1 MKTPFSSAA
10 ATGVLIAA
18 LASSAH
24 AQLRPTTH
32 APKPDYDKRAPAQQT
47 DPAAQK
53 ALVDLKS
60 QLSSAAVDFD
70 GLLGTPK
77 FARSQDGFL
86 TGPNGE
92 GRAVSA
98 KSLQAISASDPDR
111 GVKAFLNEH
120 SSLYGHG
127 AEALVAAKITRT
139 SITPHNGLRTVVWQQ
154 QLDGIPVFESVLIG
168 NTTKRGEL
176 VSLSSQFLPNLSA
189 IADAGTPARATVQ
202 GAPPISATDAILRA
216 AADLGET
223 WDAAKVTATGQ
234 TAGDGYSVF
243 TTPRKAWARM
253 VWLPLDRNRL
263 RLGWEVMIDS
273 HGAVPHRYTVL
284 IDAQDGQSWLRRSL
298 THYISDATYNVYTSD
313 SPSPFSPGWPT
324 PNAAQPPLTNRVLV
338 VTNALDVNASPAG
351 WIPDGSNT
359 TTGNNTD
366 TFVDRNNDGQPD
378 QPRPTGNPN
387 RVFDFPLDLT
397 LDPSNYV
404 NAATVQMFYW
414 VNYYHDRAY
423 QLGFTEAAGNYQEN
437 NFGRG
442 GLGSDSITAYV
453 QSGADVPPPF
463 GPLTDNAF
471 FTYAPEGINPNIAMF
486 VWDGPRPW
494 RDGDLDTDVIFHEAT
509 HGTSGRLVGGGVGIS
524 ALQTGGMGEG
534 WSDFFA
540 LSLASQAGDDPD
552 AVYAAG
558 AYSSYQ
564 LFGLNVN
571 NYYFGLR
578 HYPYCTDL
586 AKNPFT
592 FKDIDP
598 GQVIPHIG
606 VPLSAIYP
614 FNVGEAD
621 EVHHQ
626 GEVWC
631 VTLWD
636 VRANLIH
643 KYGFAANEMMLQM
656 AIDGMKLGPANPT
669 FLQARDAILLADRV
683 NNSGADLHEMWLG
696 FAKRGMGFSAVDP
709 SADTTAG
716 IIEAYDIP
724 SLTIDS
730 ITILGGNGNG
740 IIDINECN
748 DLQIAL
754 VNFGDSTAT
763 HIVGRLSSTTPE
775 TIVAKPVSSYP
786 DTPKGATNV
795 NLTPFKLNTSELFTC
810 GKPIDFVFQV
820 KSDQETRTFNFRLE
834 TGTNGPA
841 FRYDNA
847 VPVAIP
853 DANPFGASSPINVVG
868 FNGATKKVSV
878 SMYLTHTFDSD
889 LFITL
894 IAPDGT
900 TNVLSANR
908 GGSGNNFGTNCSPD
922 ASRTTFDDEATRNL
936 SLSAPPFVGT
946 FKPESPFVVFEGK
959 AGTNV
964 NGTWQL
970 HAVDQF
976 GGDTGRIECWS
987 LFLTPSVCVD
997 GGGLCPGLDLAI
1009 GMLPN
1014 PEPVFQGSNLVYSI
1028 SITNLGPNT
1037 AKNVILSQVLPPSAI
1052 FGSATISQG
1061 GISSSGGTVT
1071 GNIGTMNRG
1080 DIVTATV
1087 TVVPIQAGILTT
1099 TATVTSLGPENDP
1112 ANNTV
1117 TVSSHVNPPFAD
1129 LAVGLLDAPDPVT
1142 VGQLLTYTV
1151 SVTNRGPSPA
1161 SFVTVTNTLP
1171 VSVGIQDATPSQGF
1185 ITISG
1190 NVVVCNFGTITNS
1203 GIATATINVVPIIE
1217 GTIIAT
1223 ASATAAQVDPI
1234 LGNNTASQTTVVGPS
1249 ADLAI
1254 GIVDVPDPV
1263 VTRSNLT
1270 YVISV
1275 TNRGP
1280 SSASGVVINDTLPAG
1295 VSVVSTNSSQG
1306 SISVSGS
1313 TVTCALGNLTNGA
1326 RTTLTVVVT
1335 STNSGTIF
1343 NTANVTGNQSDPV
1356 PSNNSA
1362 VASTVVS
1369 PPFVSFVAE
1378 RAVLTFESLAP
1389 TNGTVDPGESVTV
1402 NLYLRNA
1409 GNVVNT
1415 NLIATLLA
1423 INGVTLPSSPQ
1434 NYGILAPSATIARPF
1449 SFTASGA
1456 PGDSI
1461 VATLQLKDVN
1471 IAQSI
1476 TNNLGTVAFTFILPS
1491 TVTFANTNRIDLP
1504 STLQD
1509 QQQPG
1514 PASPYPSP
1522 ITVSGVTGLVG
1533 KVTVTLSNLNHT
1545 FPHDLNFLLVGPN
1558 GARTI
1563 LMSDAADGSSA
1574 TAVDLTFDDSAP
1586 SALPASGGITSG
1598 AWKPSVYD
1606 PAPTFTNPAPA
1617 GPYSSV
1623 LSVFNGPITN
1633 GDWKLFANDDSAGDF
1648 GAVVGGWS
1656 ITFTV
1661 LNPVN
1666 QIADLLAAASVS
1678 PNPVFAGNNLTNTF
1692 SITNSGP
1699 NDASQVWVTNVLSPN
1714 EILISADNT
1723 LHAAFTTNGNN
1734 LVCNVGGLAAGA
1746 SVKFTIVASP
1756 TAAGLISNTASVT
1769 ATSGEVDLNPA
1780 NNSASAIVTANLP
1793 QADLG
1798 LAISASPNP
1807 VTVGSNLTTTI
1818 IVTNSGPNSALNVV
1832 VSNALP
1838 AGVSYVSGSASQG
1851 TVLNLNGVI
1860 VANLGTIP
1868 NQGSA
1873 SITFGES
1880 PFVAGS
1886 ITNTARVTG
1895 LATDGNSVNNSA
1907 SAVSTALNPAPLIL
1921 VPGVDFTSE
1930 SVLPANGTL
1939 DAGET
1944 VTAAFAFQNAGAANT
1959 VNLVATLLAING
1971 VTSPSG
1977 PVNLGALVH
1986 GGAAVNGSFT
1996 FTAGSAPS
2004 GVVTATFQLQ
2014 DGANDL
2020 GLATFTFNLPNT
2032 AGYTNNTAIAI
2043 PDHGP
2048 ASPYPSTISVS
2059 GLTGLVGKVT
2069 VSLNGVTHGFP
2080 DDIDIILVSPTGQ
2093 KVVLMS
2099 DTGGGHSITNV
2110 NLSFDDSASSGLPD
2124 SSQIDSGTYK
2134 PTDFEPGDNFPPPA
2148 PAGTVSTFLSAFN
2161 GLNPNGNWSLYVV
2174 DDATGDS
2181 GSISSWSL
2189 AITTITPVSPA
2200 VNLVVTLTDAPDPVF
2215 VDSSLTYT
2223 ITLTNRGPSTA
2234 TGVFL
2239 SDVLAPGV
2247 TLVSS
2252 NTTYG
2257 TFSLTPTIVTI
2268 NVGTLSSGAGLV
2280 ATLRVSP
2287 SVAGVIPNTAT
2298 ATNSA
2303 AQVDLDPTSNVAS
2316 INTTVLSLTPAT
2328 LTIEVV
2334 GQQLLITI
2342 TAEPGQTYTL
2352 QGSTNFTTWS
2362 SVFTGTVP
2370 SGGILKFLVPN
2381 SSAARF
2387 FRSVHIP

>member
-1 MKTPFSSAA
+1 MKTPFSSAV

-18 LASSAH
+18 LASSAD
-24 AQLRPTTH
+24 AQLRPTSN

-47 DPAAQK
+47 DSAAEK
-53 ALVDLKS
+53 AVVDLKS

-70 GLLGTPK
+70 RLLGTPK

-98 KSLQAISASDPDR
+98 KSLQAISTSDPDR

-120 SSLYGHG
+120 ASLFGHG
-127 AEALVAAKITRT
+127 AEALDAAKITRT

-176 VSLSSQFLPNLSA
+176 VSLSSQFLPNLPA
-189 IADAGTPARATVQ
+189 LADAGTPVRAKVQ
-202 GAPPISATDAILRA
+202 SAPSISKIDAILKA

-223 WDAAKVTATGQ
+223 WDAAKITATGQ
-234 TAGDGYSVF
+234 TVGDGYSVF

-263 RLGWEVMIDS
+263 RLSWEVMIDS
-273 HGAVPHRYTVL
+273 HEALPHRYAVL

-324 PNAAQPPLTNRVLV
+324 PNAAQPPFTNRVLV
-338 VTNALDVNASPAG
+338 TTNALDVNASPEG
-351 WIPDGSNT
+351 WIPDASNT
-359 TTGNNTD
+359 TTGNN
-366 TFVDRNNDGQPD
+366 VDAFLDRDGNGLPD

-397 LDPSNYV
+397 LDPANYED
-404 NAATVQMFYW
+404 AATVQMFYW
-414 VNYYHDRAY
+414 VNYYHDRIY
-423 QLGFTEAAGNYQEN
+423 ELGFTEAAGNYQEN

-442 GLGSDSITAYV
+442 GLGGDSINAMV
-453 QSGADVPPPF
+453 QSGADLGF
-463 GPLTDNAF
+463 TDNAF
-471 FTYAPEGINPNIAMF
+471 FSGGPDGFNGNIAMF
-486 VWDGPRPW
+486 VWDGPRPF

-509 HGTSGRLVGGGVGIS
+509 HGTSGRLVGGGVGIT
-524 ALQTGGMGEG
+524 ALQTAGMGEG
-534 WSDFFA
+534 WSDFYA
-540 LSLASQAGDDPD
+540 LSLASETNDNPD
-552 AVYAAG
+552 AVYAQVGYSTRLLAG
-558 AYSSYQ
+558 
-564 LFGLNVN
+564 LGE
-571 NYYFGLR
+571 NYYFGIR
-578 HYPYCTDL
+578 RYPYCTDMS
-586 AKNPFT
+586 KNPLT

-598 GQVIPHIG
+598 PQISRHVGIPVSPIF
-606 VPLSAIYP
+606 P
-614 FNVGEAD
+614 FDPPSAD
-621 EVHHQ
+621 EPHNA

-631 VTLWD
+631 IALWE

-643 KYGFAANEMMLQM
+643 KYGFPANEMMLQL
-656 AIDGMKLGPANPT
+656 ATDGMKLGPANPT
-669 FLQARDAILLADRV
+669 FLQARDAILLANRV
-683 NNSGADLHEMWLG
+683 DNGGADLPQIWRG
-696 FAKRGMGFSAVDP
+696 FAKRGMGASAVDP
-709 SADTTAG
+709 SSDVTRG
-716 IIEAYDIP
+716 IIEAFDVPIL
-724 SLTIDS
+724 SIET
-730 ITILGGNGNG
+730 ITISGGNGNG
-740 IIDINECN
+740 IIDNNECN

-754 VNFGDSTAT
+754 FNNGDSTAT
-763 HIVGRLSSTTPE
+763 HIVGRLSTATPGS
-775 TIVAKPVSSYP
+775 IVAAPVSSYP
-786 DTPKGATNV
+786 DTQPGGTNV
-795 NLTPFKLNTSELFTC
+795 NFTPFRISTSDLFAC
-810 GKPIDFVFQV
+810 GRPIDFVFQV

-834 TGTNGPA
+834 TGTNGSA
-841 FRYDNA
+841 FRYDNS
-847 VPVAIP
+847 VPVSIP
-853 DANPFGASSPINVVG
+853 DVNPFGASSPITVAG
-868 FNGATKKVSV
+868 FNGTVKKVSV
-878 SMYLTHTFDSD
+878 SMFLTHTFDSD

-908 GGSGNNFGTNCSPD
+908 GGAGNNFGTNCSPD
-922 ASRTTFDDEATRNL
+922 ASRTTFDDDAARNL
-936 SLSAPPFVGT
+936 GSPPFVGT
-946 FKPESPFVVFEGK
+946 FKPESPFAVFEGK
-959 AGTNV
+959 GGTNV

-970 HAVDQF
+970 HAVDRAAPDVGIIQ
-976 GGDTGRIECWS
+976 CWS
-987 LFLTPSVCVD
+987 LFLSPAICVD
-997 GGGLCPGLDLAI
+997 GGGQCPGLDLAI
-1009 GMLPN
+1009 GMVPN

-1037 AKNVILSQVLPPSAI
+1037 AKNVVLSQILPSSAI
-1052 FGSATISQG
+1052 FANATISQG
-1061 GISSSGGTVT
+1061 SISHSGGIVT
-1071 GNIGTMNRG
+1071 GNIGTMSLG
-1080 DIVTATV
+1080 AVVTATV
-1087 TVVPIQAGILTT
+1087 TVVPIQFGILTT
-1099 TATVTSLGPENDP
+1099 TASVTSLGPENDP

-1117 TVSSHVNPPFAD
+1117 TVSSHVNPPFSD
-1129 LAVGLLDAPDPVT
+1129 LAVGLLDTPDPVT

-1161 SFVTVTNTLP
+1161 SFVTMTNTLP
-1171 VSVGIQDATPSQGF
+1171 VSVGIVDATPSQGF

-1203 GIATATINVVPIIE
+1203 GIATATINVVPILE
-1217 GTIIAT
+1217 GTILAT
-1223 ASATAAQVDPI
+1223 ASVTGAQVDPI
-1234 LGNNTASQTTVVGPS
+1234 LDNNSVSTTTVVGPS
-1249 ADLAI
+1249 SDLAI
-1254 GIVDVPDPV
+1254 GLVDIPDPV
-1263 VTRSNLT
+1263 VVRSNLT

-1313 TVTCALGNLTNGA
+1313 TVTCTLGNMTNGA
-1326 RTTLTVVVT
+1326 RATLTVVVT

-1343 NTANVTGNQSDPV
+1343 NTANVTGDQSDPDA
-1356 PSNNSA
+1356 SNNSA
-1362 VASTVVS
+1362 VSSTVVS
-1369 PPFVSFVAE
+1369 APFVSFVAE

-1409 GNVVNT
+1409 GNVLNT
-1415 NLIATLLA
+1415 NLFATLLA
-1423 INGVTLPSSPQ
+1423 ANGVTSPSGPQ
-1434 NYGILAPSATIARPF
+1434 NYGILAPSASIARPF
-1449 SFTASGA
+1449 SFTASGS

-1476 TNNLGTVAFTFILPS
+1476 TNNLGTVTFTFVLPN
-1491 TVTFANTNRIDLP
+1491 TVTFANTNRIDIP
-1504 STLQD
+1504 SALQD

-1522 ITVSGVTGLVG
+1522 ITVSGLTGLVG

-1545 FPHDLNFLLVGPN
+1545 FPHDLNFLLVGPT
-1558 GARTI
+1558 GARSL
-1563 LMSDAADGSSA
+1563 LMSDAADNSSA

-1606 PAPTFTNPAPA
+1606 SSPTFTNPAPA
-1617 GPYSSV
+1617 GPYNSA

-1633 GDWKLFANDDSAGDF
+1633 GDWFLYANDDSAGDF

-1692 SITNSGP
+1692 SITNAGP
-1699 NDASQVWVTNVLSPN
+1699 NDASLVWVTNNLSLN

-1734 LVCNVGGLAAGA
+1734 LVCNVGGLAVGA
-1746 SVKFTIVASP
+1746 SVKFTLVVSP
-1756 TAAGLISNTASVT
+1756 TAAGLITNTASVT
-1769 ATSGEVDLNPA
+1769 AASGEVDLNPA

-1798 LAISASPNP
+1798 VAISASPNP
-1807 VTVGSNLTTTI
+1807 VTVGNNLTTTI
-1818 IVTNSGPNSALNVV
+1818 IVTNSGPNPALNVV
-1832 VSNALP
+1832 VSNTLP
-1838 AGVSYVSGSASQG
+1838 AIVNYVSGSGSASQG
-1851 TVLNLNGVI
+1851 TVSNLNGVI

-1868 NQGSA
+1868 DHGSA
-1873 SITFGES
+1873 SVTFGEAAV
-1880 PFVAGS
+1880 VAGS

-1895 LATDGNSVNNSA
+1895 IATDGNTANNSA
-1907 SAVSTALNPAPLIL
+1907 SVVSAAVNPAPIVL
-1921 VPGVDFTSE
+1921 VPGVSFTSE
-1930 SVLPANGTL
+1930 SVVPPNGTL

-1944 VTAAFAFQNAGAANT
+1944 VTAAFAFQNVGAANT
-1959 VNLVATLLAING
+1959 VNLVATLLATNG
-1971 VTSPSG
+1971 VTAPSAPVTIG
-1977 PVNLGALVH
+1977 PLVH

-2020 GLATFTFNLPNT
+2020 GLATFTFTLPT
-2032 AGYTNNTAIAI
+2032 FAAYTNNTAIII
-2043 PDHGP
+2043 PDHGS

-2069 VSLNGVTHGFP
+2069 VSLKGVTHGFP
-2080 DDIDIILVSPTGQ
+2080 DDIDIILVSPSGQ

-2110 NLSFDDSASSGLPD
+2110 NLTFDDSASTGLPD
-2124 SSQIDSGTYK
+2124 SAQIVSDTYK
-2134 PTDFEPGDNFPPPA
+2134 PTDFELGDNFPPPA
-2148 PAGTVSTFLSAFN
+2148 PVGAVSAFLSAFN
-2161 GLNPNGNWSLYVV
+2161 GLNPNGNWSLYVM

-2181 GSISSWSL
+2181 GAISSWSL

-2200 VNLVVTLTDAPDPVF
+2200 VNLVVTVSDAPDPVF
-2215 VDSSLTYT
+2215 VGAALTYT

-2239 SDVLAPGV
+2239 SDILAPGV

-2252 NTTYG
+2252 NTTVG
-2257 TFSLTPTIVTI
+2257 TFSLAPTIVTI

-2287 SVAGVIPNTAT
+2287 SVAGVIPNSAS

-2303 AQVDLDPTSNVAS
+2303 AQVDLDPTSNFAS
-2316 INTTVLSLTPAT
+2316 INTTVLSPTPAT
-2328 LTIEVV
+2328 LAIEVV

-2342 TAEPGQTYTL
+2342 TAEPGQTYTV

-2370 SGGILKFLVPN
+2370 PSGILKFLVPN

-2387 FRSVHIP
+2387 FRSVRVP